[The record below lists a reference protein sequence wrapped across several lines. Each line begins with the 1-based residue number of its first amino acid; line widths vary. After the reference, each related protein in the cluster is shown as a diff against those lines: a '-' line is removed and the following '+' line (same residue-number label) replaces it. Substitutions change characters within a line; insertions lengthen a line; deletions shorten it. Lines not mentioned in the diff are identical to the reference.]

1 LTASDSQYFDE
12 AVETLSTKE
21 LKALQSDR
29 LKAVVNKVYHASPFY
44 RKLYDA
50 HGVKPY
56 DIKSIEDIR
65 KLPFLEKAT
74 VRTAYPFGMVTSSRD
89 EVVEVHGTSGTTGK
103 SVLVFATRKDLDFW
117 GELNA
122 RELWMVGLRPGDS
135 LLNAYGYGL
144 PTGGFGFHYGAT
156 KMGVMAIPTG
166 SGQTDRQIELLD
178 DLNVT
183 AFCMT
188 PSFAV
193 YVGQRA
199 VEKGINLAEKK
210 SLRIGLFG
218 AEPWPWSTRER
229 IEELF
234 GITAYDE
241 FGMTEFLGPGMS
253 CECQER
259 NWMHTW
265 ADAFLCEC
273 IDPQTGE
280 PVDDGKEGELVWTTL
295 GFEGTTFV
303 RYRSR
308 DLSALTW
315 EPCACGRQHPRIAA
329 IKGRSDDAISMGGL
343 IVFPSQVESV
353 LVQYPEVGANFRMFI
368 DTDERGLDRLTLKIE
383 VNDAPFL
390 GDARAVQGLTARITD
405 SLQSTLGVTPKEVT
419 LLEPDALPRVT
430 AGEGKTASA
439 RVEDRRQKAAN

>member
-1 LTASDSQYFDE
+1 MAVAESQYFNE
-12 AVETLSTKE
+12 AVETLSVKE
-21 LKALQSDR
+21 LRTLQFDR
-29 LKAVVNKVYHASPFY
+29 LKAVVNKVYHTSPFY
-44 RKLYDA
+44 RELYDA

-56 DIKSIEDIR
+56 DIKGLEDIS

-74 VRTAYPFGMVTSSRD
+74 VRDAYPFGMVTSPRD
-89 EVVEVHGTSGTTGK
+89 QLVEVHGTSGTTGK
-103 SVLVFATRKDLDFW
+103 SVLVFATTKDLDFW
-117 GELNA
+117 ADLNA
-122 RELWMVGLRPGDS
+122 RELWMTGLRPGDS

-144 PTGGFGFHYGAT
+144 PTGGFGFHYGAM
-156 KMGVMAIPTG
+156 KMGVTAIPTG

-178 DLNVT
+178 DLNLT

-199 VEKGINLAEKK
+199 REKGIDFAEKK

-253 CECQER
+253 CECRER

-273 IDPQTGE
+273 INPETGE
-280 PVDDGKEGELVWTTL
+280 WVKDGKEGELVWTTL

-315 EPCACGRQHPRIAA
+315 EPCACGRQHPRIAG
-329 IKGRSDDAISMGGL
+329 IKGRTDDAISMGGL

-353 LVQYPEVGANFRMFI
+353 LVQYPEIGANFRMFI

-383 VNDAPFL
+383 VKDAQFL
-390 GDARAVQGLTARITD
+390 GDGKAVEGLTARITD
-405 SLQSTLGVTPKEVT
+405 SLHSALGVTPKAVDMV
-419 LLEPDALPRVT
+419 EPDALPRVT

-439 RVEDRRQKAAN
+439 RVEDRREKATS